1 MAASRNESGL
11 LGLPKITDGG
21 TSMAVDGHGHAMTIA
36 DYIAFCVLFVLAL
49 SAAVEFV
56 RRNNMGP
63 K

>member
-1 MAASRNESGL
+1 MV
-11 LGLPKITDGG
+11 G

-36 DYIAFCVLFVLAL
+36 DYIAFGVLFVLAL

-56 RRNNMGP
+56 RRNNIGP